1 MESQHNSTSGT
12 VPVRTRIDMEF
23 WSNLDPEVADL
34 DADSHVG
41 QAVCGLLVHLQRV
54 VDTQAELSLTMST
67 CSSRLEYAS
76 PVSGCSV
83 DSRIRSITPPSTPGN
98 FTEGDSGFEDD
109 HI

>member
-54 VDTQAELSLTMST
+54 VNTQAELESDHVYLLKQIGI
-67 CSSRLEYAS
+67 RQ
-76 PVSGCSV
+76 SG
-83 DSRIRSITPPSTPGN
+83 IWLFG
-98 FTEGDSGFEDD
+98 
-109 HI
+109 